1 MKLKQFF
8 TLLAFSFAAL
18 NIFSQSSYN
27 DYGYSDREDIFY
39 DSFNDNS
46 NYWLVGNRN
55 FGIGKIESG
64 DYNWTA
70 KSNSAATTTNSVKI
84 DTDRD
89 FQIETRFKRVSGTKD
104 NTLQSV
110 LWGCSSTKKNYF
122 GFTADGSYRISWYDG
137 TKYNAYKDWTSS
149 SSLSKTGYNRLT
161 IRKVGSRMYFFINET
176 RVYSMSFK
184 SFFGNEVGFQAP
196 RTNGLRI
203 SYIRVSYLKKMK
215 KSYSSYTS
223 KDKTTFFE
231 EEFDDN
237 YRDWKTGSSEGSYG
251 YISNG
256 YYTWKSKH
264 KTSAWSTQKTIKI
277 DQDKDFEIQ
286 VRLKYLE
293 GKTTSGI
300 MLEWGKSS
308 SGDNFNFEFNA
319 SGKYWIG
326 EYYNRKYVDSKGWTA
341 SSSINKTSYNKLTV
355 RKIGARYYFFINQ
368 RYVHSMPF
376 KKFYGDKVAF
386 TAPANSGIKIDYLTI
401 SYLEAEGSKD
411 YSSDRMDNE
420 EDPTGGY

>member
-1 MKLKQFF
+1 MKLKHFF
-8 TLLAFSFAAL
+8 TFLTFSFAAL

-184 SFFGNEVGFQAP
+184 SFFGNEVGFNAP
-196 RTNGLRI
+196 SFSTVI
-203 SYIRVSYLKKMK
+203 V
-215 KSYSSYTS
+215 
-223 KDKTTFFE
+223 
-231 EEFDDN
+231 
-237 YRDWKTGSSEGSYG
+237 DWIEAYG
-251 YISNG
+251 YE
-256 YYTWKSKH
+256 
-264 KTSAWSTQKTIKI
+264 I
-277 DQDKDFEIQ
+277 D
-286 VRLKYLE
+286 
-293 GKTTSGI
+293 
-300 MLEWGKSS
+300 M
-308 SGDNFNFEFNA
+308 
-319 SGKYWIG
+319 
-326 EYYNRKYVDSKGWTA
+326 
-341 SSSINKTSYNKLTV
+341 
-355 RKIGARYYFFINQ
+355 
-368 RYVHSMPF
+368 
-376 KKFYGDKVAF
+376 
-386 TAPANSGIKIDYLTI
+386 
-401 SYLEAEGSKD
+401 
-411 YSSDRMDNE
+411 
-420 EDPTGGY
+420 